1 MRQTSLRPSR
11 AETTGPYGGVEVLV
25 HVRLAPTTL
34 PAMFE
39 RYLHSEPGVLHVWHT
54 AGDID
59 FEIHL
64 HCQGISDLHDLL
76 TLATSVHA
84 CSMALLQAAREARD
98 ADLEKACRA
107 CDAETLRQISWLET
121 KLRRA
126 APQALTVPVSTTQQL
141 GASIP
146 TLAQLGALADLVP
159 SSAFRAALPL
169 APVALGLVA
178 VLVLMLAR
186 GAPRVGQGH

>member
-39 RYLHSEPGVLHVWHT
+39 SYLHSEPGVLHVWHT

-76 TLATSVHA
+76 TRARSVGGA
-84 CSMALLQAAREARD
+84 Q
-98 ADLEKACRA
+98 
-107 CDAETLRQISWLET
+107 ETTTHLILSQGFGL
-121 KLRRA
+121 RA
-126 APQALTVPVSTTQQL
+126 AGGPPDRIQGFNP
-141 GASIP
+141 
-146 TLAQLGALADLVP
+146 
-159 SSAFRAALPL
+159 AAHN
-169 APVALGLVA
+169 
-178 VLVLMLAR
+178 
-186 GAPRVGQGH
+186 PRPRHNTIER